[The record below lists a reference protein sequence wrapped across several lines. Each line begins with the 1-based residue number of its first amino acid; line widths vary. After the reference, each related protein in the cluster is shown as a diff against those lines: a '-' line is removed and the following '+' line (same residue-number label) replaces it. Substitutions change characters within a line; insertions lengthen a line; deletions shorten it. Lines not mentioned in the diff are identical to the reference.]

1 MPTTCHSTEYMCI
14 FVPIFFS
21 WAMCRIPQKLRTKK
35 TSPVYHTS
43 MCRCPRHNPSNHPCI
58 LEGAHNAHWL
68 IKLWN
73 IHMFLYGAVAGFEP
87 TYGHLITPWHAF
99 EHAFIAS
106 FGNYVITAAVTLHP
120 HPYPRGHCNVMS
132 IGCEYE
138 YENGSVIWMR
148 VVHTHTLWEN
158 KDTEF
163 HTNRLWMWIGFV
175 LMYHQMLWDICDIT
189 NISQCICVHGWGS
202 RDV

>member
-1 MPTTCHSTEYMCI
+1 
-14 FVPIFFS
+14 
-21 WAMCRIPQKLRTKK
+21 
-35 TSPVYHTS
+35 
-43 MCRCPRHNPSNHPCI
+43 
-58 LEGAHNAHWL
+58 
-68 IKLWN
+68 
-73 IHMFLYGAVAGFEP
+73 MFLYGAVAGFEP

-106 FGNYVITAAVTLHP
+106 FGSYVITAAVTLHP

-138 YENGSVIWMR
+138 YENGSVDLNESCS
-148 VVHTHTLWEN
+148 HTHTLWEN

-175 LMYHQMLWDICDIT
+175 LMYHQMLRDICDIT

-202 RDV
+202 RDVEKDMCAIQKDNTPHIFMCITNRHINLIRVYLQKYNRMFPRKMTSY